1 MKVKTLGLLA
11 CAGMF
16 LSSLTVWSLTTP
28 REQPII
34 GYNDFPPRP
43 PGDDPPKPSI
53 DAVTQFVSGKTLM
66 VEGRV
71 GFKARQANQ
80 EQENFVFLDI
90 SAKSG
95 ALGQPSPLNLAI
107 VLDRSGSMKGKRL
120 ENALSAA
127 RGMIERLRDGDVVS
141 LVTYH
146 NQAEERVASVEIN
159 GRSRFEVLRQLDGVV
174 AQGDTCISC
183 GLDAASALLR
193 RRSGM
198 VDQVLL
204 LSDGE
209 ATSGIKEESEFR
221 NLAARIHRQGATIST
236 IGVDVDY
243 NERVMSAIAEEA
255 NGRHHFVENAA
266 KLISIFDEE
275 LKSLANTVA
284 DGAELSV
291 SLAPGVRVLEVYD
304 RSFRRQGANPGDNQ
318 GERLI
323 VPIGAFS
330 AGDERTFLMKV
341 SVPAG
346 GVGAR
351 PIVDVHLAYRDLI
364 ERRDGSC
371 EGSLS
376 HVLVDD
382 PSQLSP
388 LDPLVANRVERSETA
403 SVLADANKLWKA
415 GDADK
420 ARDLLAQASEQKR
433 MARAKILATPFKSET
448 KGSGDLAADFDR
460 QERVLAQA
468 EEGFAA
474 PPPGAAPAPAAA
486 VAHKEK
492 AAVKANQ
499 SAAREASF

>member
-11 CAGMF
+11 CAGML

-28 REQPII
+28 AEGPITI
-34 GYNDFPPRP
+34 ANDLPPDTP
-43 PGDDPPKPSI
+43 NDDPQKPAL
-53 DAVTQFVSGKTLM
+53 DAVTQFVAGNTLM

-71 GFKARQANQ
+71 GFKTREANQ

-90 SAKSG
+90 TAKKE
-95 ALGQPSPLNLAI
+95 ALGETTPLNLAI

-141 LVTYH
+141 LVTYQ
-146 NQAEERVASVEIN
+146 NTAEVKVAATEID
-159 GRSRFEVLRQLDGVV
+159 GRSRFGILRQLDGIT

-183 GLDAASALLR
+183 GLEAASEVLS

-209 ATSGIKEESEFR
+209 ATTGIKEESAFR
-221 NLAARIHRQGATIST
+221 TLAARIQRQGATIST

-255 NGRHHFVENAA
+255 NGRHHFVENAG

-284 DGAELSV
+284 DEAELSV
-291 SLAPGVRVLEVYD
+291 SLAPGVRVLQVYD
-304 RSFRRQGANPGDNQ
+304 RSFRRQGD
-318 GERLI
+318 RLI

-330 AGDERTFLMKV
+330 GGDERTFLMKV

-346 GVGAR
+346 SAGTR
-351 PIVDVHLAYRDLI
+351 PIADVHLAYRDLTQG
-364 ERRDGSC
+364 RAGSC

-376 HVLVDD
+376 HVLVADR
-382 PSQLSP
+382 SQLSA

-403 SVLADANKLWKA
+403 STLANANQLWKE
-415 GDADK
+415 GKADR
-420 ARDLLAQASEQKR
+420 ARHLLAQASEKKR
-433 MARAKILATPFKSET
+433 AARTQILATPFASET
-448 KGSGDLAADFDR
+448 KGSGDLAADFDK
-460 QERVLAQA
+460 QERVLAEAQ
-468 EEGFAA
+468 EGFAA
-474 PPPGAAPAPAAA
+474 PPPGAAPEPAAR
-486 VAHKEK
+486 KPK
-492 AAVKANQ
+492 AAVRANQ
-499 SAAREASF
+499 SAAREAGF

>member
-11 CAGMF
+11 CAGML

-28 REQPII
+28 REQPIV

-43 PGDDPPKPSI
+43 PGDDLPKPSI

-90 SAKSG
+90 SAKNG

-146 NQAEERVASVEIN
+146 NQAEERVASTEIN
-159 GRSRFEVLRQLDGVV
+159 GSSRFDVLRQLDGIV

-183 GLDAASALLR
+183 GLDAASQLLR

-284 DGAELSV
+284 DGAELTV

-304 RSFRRQGANPGDNQ
+304 RSFRRQGDQ
-318 GERLI
+318 LI

-330 AGDERTFLMKV
+330 GGDERTFLMKV

-346 GVGAR
+346 AAGAR
-351 PIVDVHLAYRDLI
+351 PIVDVHLAYRDLV

-382 PSQLSP
+382 ASQVSP
-388 LDPLVANRVERSETA
+388 LDPLVANRVERSDTA
-403 SVLADANKLWKA
+403 STLADANKLWKE
-415 GDADK
+415 GKADQ
-420 ARDLLAQASEQKR
+420 ARHLLSQASEQKR
-433 MARAKILATPFKSET
+433 VARAKILAAPFKSET

-468 EEGFAA
+468 EEGFAT
-474 PPPGAAPAPAAA
+474 PPPGAAPSPAA
-486 VAHKEK
+486 AHKEK

-499 SAAREASF
+499 SAARAASF

>member
-11 CAGMF
+11 CAGML

-28 REQPII
+28 AEGPIAI
-34 GYNDFPPRP
+34 ATDPPPRLP
-43 PGDDPPKPSI
+43 NDDAPKPSS
-53 DAVTQFVSGKTLM
+53 DAVTQFVSGNTLM

-71 GFKARQANQ
+71 GFKTREANQ

-90 SAKSG
+90 TAKKE

-107 VLDRSGSMKGKRL
+107 VLDRSGSMRGKRL

-141 LVTYH
+141 LVTYDTK
-146 NQAEERVASVEIN
+146 AEVKVAATEID
-159 GRSRFEVLRQLDGVV
+159 GRSRFGILRQLDGIT

-183 GLDAASALLR
+183 GIEAASELLAR
-193 RRSGM
+193 RPGM

-209 ATSGIKEESEFR
+209 ATSGIKEESAFR
-221 NLAARIHRQGATIST
+221 DLAARVHRQGTTIST
-236 IGVDVDY
+236 IGVDVEY
-243 NERVMSAIAEEA
+243 NERIMSAIAEEA

-266 KLISIFDEE
+266 KLVSIFDEE
-275 LKSLANTVA
+275 LKSLSSTVA
-284 DGAELSV
+284 DEAELNV

-304 RSFRRQGANPGDNQ
+304 RSFRRQGDQ
-318 GERLI
+318 LI

-330 AGDERTFLMKV
+330 GGDERTFLMKV

-346 GVGAR
+346 SAGTR
-351 PIVDVHLAYRDLI
+351 PIVDVRLAYRDLSLD
-364 ERRDGSC
+364 RAGSC

-376 HVLVDD
+376 HVLVEDT
-382 PSQLSP
+382 SQLSP

-403 SVLADANKLWKA
+403 STLANANQLWKE
-415 GDADK
+415 GKADR
-420 ARDLLAQASEQKR
+420 ARDLLQQASEKKR
-433 MARAKILATPFKSET
+433 VARTQILATPFASQT
-448 KGSGDLAADFDR
+448 KGSGDLAADFDK

-468 EEGFAA
+468 QEGFAA
-474 PPPGAAPAPAAA
+474 PPPGAAPAPAS
-486 VAHKEK
+486 KPK
-492 AAVKANQ
+492 AAVRANQ
-499 SAAREASF
+499 SAAREAGF

>member
-11 CAGMF
+11 CAGML

-28 REQPII
+28 REGPIVAV
-34 GYNDFPPRP
+34 DDLPPRLP
-43 PGDDPPKPSI
+43 VDDTPKPSI
-53 DAVTQFVSGKTLM
+53 DGVTQFVSGNTLM

-71 GFKARQANQ
+71 GFKTREANQ

-90 SAKSG
+90 TAKKE
-95 ALGQPSPLNLAI
+95 ALGQPSALNLAI
-107 VLDRSGSMKGKRL
+107 VIDRSGSMRGKRL

-141 LVTYH
+141 LVTYDTK
-146 NQAEERVASVEIN
+146 AEVKVAATEID
-159 GRSRFEVLRQLDGVV
+159 GRSRFGILRQLDSIT

-183 GLDAASALLR
+183 GLETASELLR

-198 VDQVLL
+198 VEQVLL

-209 ATSGIKEESEFR
+209 ATSGIKEEGAFR
-221 NLAARIHRQGATIST
+221 DLAARIHRQGATIST

-275 LKSLANTVA
+275 LKSLTNTVA
-284 DGAELSV
+284 DEAELRV
-291 SLAPGVRVLEVYD
+291 SLAPGVRLLQVYD
-304 RSFRRQGANPGDNQ
+304 RSFRRQGDQ
-318 GERLI
+318 LI

-341 SVPAG
+341 AAPAG
-346 GVGAR
+346 SVGTR
-351 PIVDVHLAYRDLI
+351 PLVDVHLGYRDLTLG
-364 ERRDGSC
+364 RAGSC

-376 HVLVDD
+376 QVLVDD
-382 PSQLSP
+382 ASQLSP

-403 SVLADANKLWKA
+403 STLANANQLWKDGQA
-415 GDADK
+415 ER
-420 ARDLLAQASEQKR
+420 ARQLLQQASEKKR
-433 MARAKILATPFKSET
+433 AARTQILATPFKSET

-460 QERVLAQA
+460 QEEVLAKAQ
-468 EEGFAA
+468 EGFAA
-474 PPPGAAPAPAAA
+474 PPPGAAPEPAAR
-486 VAHKEK
+486 KPK
-492 AAVKANQ
+492 AAVRANQ
-499 SAAREASF
+499 SAAREAGF

>member
-11 CAGMF
+11 CAGML

-28 REQPII
+28 REQPLV

-43 PGDDPPKPSI
+43 PGDDPLELPI

-66 VEGRV
+66 LEGRV

-90 SAKSG
+90 SAKKG

-141 LVTYH
+141 LVTYQ
-146 NQAEERVASVEIN
+146 NQAEERVASIEID
-159 GRSRFEVLRQLDGVV
+159 GRSRFDVLRQLDGIV

-183 GLDAASALLR
+183 GLDAASELLR

-209 ATSGIKEESEFR
+209 ATTGIKEESEFR

-275 LKSLANTVA
+275 LKSLTSTVA
-284 DGAELSV
+284 DGAELTV

-304 RSFRRQGANPGDNQ
+304 RSFRRQGEQ
-318 GERLI
+318 LI
-323 VPIGAFS
+323 VPIGALS
-330 AGDERTFLMKV
+330 GGDERTFLMKV

-346 GVGAR
+346 SVGTR
-351 PIVDVHLAYRDLI
+351 PVVDVQLAYRDLT
-364 ERRDGSC
+364 EGRAGSC
-371 EGSLS
+371 EGRLS
-376 HVLVDD
+376 HVLVNDA
-382 PSQLSP
+382 SQLSS

-403 SVLADANKLWKA
+403 SVLSDANKLWQA

-420 ARDLLAQASEQKR
+420 ARDLLAKASEQKR
-433 MARAKILATPFKSET
+433 AARARFEAMPFKSET
-448 KGSGDLAADFDR
+448 KRPTDLAADFDR
-460 QERVLAQA
+460 QEQVLAQA
-468 EEGFAA
+468 EAGFAT
-474 PPPGAAPAPAAA
+474 PPLGAAPSPAAA
-486 VAHKEK
+486 ASTAHKEK

-499 SAAREASF
+499 SAARDASF

>member
-11 CAGMF
+11 CAGML

-28 REQPII
+28 AEGPIAI
-34 GYNDFPPRP
+34 ATDPPPRTN
-43 PGDDPPKPSI
+43 DDPVEPKPE
-53 DAVTQFVSGKTLM
+53 AVTQFVSGNTLM

-71 GFKARQANQ
+71 GFKTREANQ

-90 SAKSG
+90 TAKKE
-95 ALGQPSPLNLAI
+95 ALGQTSPLNLAI
-107 VLDRSGSMKGKRL
+107 VLDRSGSMRGKRL

-141 LVTYH
+141 LVTYD
-146 NQAEERVASVEIN
+146 NKAEVKVAATEID
-159 GRSRFEVLRQLDGVV
+159 GRSRFGILKQLDGIT
-174 AQGDTCISC
+174 AQGETCISC
-183 GLDAASALLR
+183 GLDAASELLG
-193 RRSGM
+193 RRSDM

-209 ATSGIKEESEFR
+209 ATSGIKDESAFR
-221 NLAARIHRQGATIST
+221 NLAARIHRRGITIST

-266 KLISIFDEE
+266 KLNSIFDEE

-284 DGAELSV
+284 DEAELSV
-291 SLAPGVRVLEVYD
+291 SLAPGVRVLQVYD
-304 RSFRRQGANPGDNQ
+304 RSFRRQGD
-318 GERLI
+318 RLI

-346 GVGAR
+346 SAGTR
-351 PIVDVHLAYRDLI
+351 PIADVHLAYRDLTLG
-364 ERRDGSC
+364 RAGSC

-376 HVLVDD
+376 QILVADR
-382 PSQLSP
+382 SQLSP

-403 SVLADANKLWKA
+403 STLANANQLWKEGQA
-415 GDADK
+415 ER
-420 ARDLLAQASEQKR
+420 ARDLLAQASAKKR
-433 MARAKILATPFKSET
+433 AARNEILALPIESET
-448 KGSGDLAADFDR
+448 KGASDIAADFDR
-460 QERVLAQA
+460 QEEVLAKAQ
-468 EEGFAA
+468 EGFAQ
-474 PPPGAAPAPAAA
+474 PPPGVAPAPAAR
-486 VAHKEK
+486 KEK
-492 AAVKANQ
+492 ATVRANQ
-499 SAAREASF
+499 SAARAAGF